1 VIIALFFVSPTKR
14 KFFMKSFKMLPDQ
27 RHPKTNGRD
36 TLGNTASSGK
46 GMLTGNQQRNKQRQ
60 KRNATEKTRDDASM
74 HRQLNM
80 TIHEIRNPLT
90 AISLANQSI
99 QEQIQMEQLPDSVF
113 ACTAIINK
121 NIIMI
126 EKILKDLL
134 TASTGEKT
142 TMMPIDVCFAIENCL
157 CKTDD
162 RIFLKKIEIHKS
174 YAPGLLVQ
182 GNVESLSVA
191 FSNIIVNAIEA
202 VRESEGK
209 IWITAYE
216 VKDKVKVIFKD
227 NGDGMEP
234 EVANHMFEKNF
245 SKKSKGLGVGLSHV
259 KDVLDRHNASVSVN
273 SEPGTGT
280 TILIEFKKF

>member
-1 VIIALFFVSPTKR
+1 
-14 KFFMKSFKMLPDQ
+14 MLHDQ
-27 RHPKTNGRD
+27 RHSKTNGRD
-36 TLGNTASSGK
+36 TRGTTSATGK
-46 GMLTGNQQRNKQRQ
+46 DVVSDQQRNRQRQ
-60 KRNATEKTRDDASM
+60 KRNTTTSDDTKDNAPVS
-74 HRQLNM
+74 RQVEM

-113 ACTAIINK
+113 ACTAIIHK
-121 NIIMI
+121 NIGMI
-126 EKILKDLL
+126 ERMLKELL
-134 TASTGEKT
+134 TARRGEKT
-142 TMMPIDVCFAIENCL
+142 EMRPIDVCFAIENCL

-162 RIFLKKIEIHKS
+162 RIFLKKIEVHKS
-174 YAPGLLVQ
+174 YTPGLVIQ

-202 VRESEGK
+202 LNEGEGK

-216 VKDKVKVIFKD
+216 VKDMVNVIVKD
-227 NGDGMEP
+227 NGAGMEP

-245 SKKSKGLGVGLSHV
+245 SKKSKGLGVGLAHV
-259 KDVLDRHNASVSVN
+259 KQVLDWHNALVSVN

-280 TILIEFKKF
+280 TILIEFNKL